1 MSLPLG
7 KLFYFNR
14 RMISFEKG
22 VNCLLEE
29 LISLKEDGV
38 ENISV
43 SQSSFELLRS
53 HFSKSS
59 ENFIPTSLEKQNP
72 SSSHKINIEK
82 NTEPSFSLG
91 TALSNSFPR
100 NYFTIPA
107 GSKRERWDWLHNKV
121 KNCPVCLQHTPEG
134 KQIVFGTGNLD
145 ASIFFCGEAP
155 GADEETRGEPFVGPA
170 GQLLNRIIAAMGLDR
185 KQIYLGNILNWRPH
199 TPHQFGNRPPTNDEI
214 AFCLPY
220 LFSQVS
226 IIKPK
231 VLVAL
236 GATAMKGL
244 FGVHPEVKLGKI
256 RGKWQSFQGIP
267 LMVTYHPSYLLHNHT
282 NRTKRLLWE
291 DLLLVMQHLE
301 MPISDKQKSY
311 FL

>member
-1 MSLPLG
+1 MSLPLV

-14 RMISFEKG
+14 SMISFEVG
-22 VNCLLEE
+22 VNCLLEG

-43 SQSSFELLRS
+43 SQYSIDLLRS

-59 ENFIPTSLEKQNP
+59 EDFISTSSEKQNP
-72 SSSHKINIEK
+72 SRSRKITIEQ
-82 NTEPSFSLG
+82 NPEPSFSLG

-100 NYFTIPA
+100 NYFTVPA
-107 GSKRERWDWLHNKV
+107 GLKRERWDWLRNKV
-121 KNCPVCLQHTPEG
+121 KNCPVCLQHTPKG

-155 GADEETRGEPFVGPA
+155 GADEETSGEPFVGPA
-170 GQLLNRIIAAMGLDR
+170 GQLLNRIIGAMGLNR

-199 TPHQFGNRPPTNDEI
+199 TQNRFGNRPPTNDEI

-220 LFSQVS
+220 LFSQIS

-231 VLVAL
+231 VVVAL

-244 FGVHPEVKLGKI
+244 LGVSPEIKLGKI
-256 RGKWQSFQGIP
+256 RGKWQSFKGIP

-282 NRTKRLLWE
+282 DRTKRLLWE
-291 DLLLVMQHLE
+291 DLLSVMQHLE
-301 MPISDKQKSY
+301 MPISDKQQSY